1 MENSRCNKRA
11 AVGSPCRIG
20 CFTQPLPI
28 SPVTRLV
35 NVSAFDQRDVIS
47 QQLQRNRIEDR
58 GDGLFHMRHL
68 NDVHVIAVEAGFTV
82 GEDV

>member
-1 MENSRCNKRA
+1 MLYSTVTDFAR
-11 AVGSPCRIG
+11 
-20 CFTQPLPI
+20 
-28 SPVTRLV
+28 VTRLV

-68 NDVHVIAVEAGFTV
+68 NDVHVIATVEAGFTV